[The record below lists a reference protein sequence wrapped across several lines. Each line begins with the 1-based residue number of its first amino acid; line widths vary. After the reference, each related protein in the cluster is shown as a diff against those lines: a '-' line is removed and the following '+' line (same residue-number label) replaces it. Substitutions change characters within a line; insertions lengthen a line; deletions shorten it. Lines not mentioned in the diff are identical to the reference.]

1 MNRLKPTLGLALIPS
16 CALVMAGCSHQSPT
30 PAVAAKAP
38 PPRAPEAAPR
48 PALSPAVLADMR
60 ANEVGKIPILMYHAI
75 GAKTT
80 FRGQRYDRDGLNVAP
95 DTFRRQ
101 LNAMYA
107 AQWYPV
113 NMRDVLTAHLNVPAG
128 KTPVVITF
136 DDARGTQF
144 RYLKDGTIDPE
155 CAVGILE
162 AFHKKHPADW
172 PRRASFYVLPQS
184 AWNPVPF
191 WQPGQ
196 ERKKLNY
203 LVAQGYE
210 LADHSTTH
218 HMMTHMTAKMLT
230 WEMAEC
236 AKYVKERAPAATM
249 DTMALPGGAA
259 PRNHALWASLMSG
272 QFNGTRYREK
282 CILMA
287 WGGPADP
294 WAARKFDA
302 ERVKRIGVSPG
313 YLEKWMSRMRR
324 GGSVPAYVSDG
335 DPDTVAVPRAQVKD
349 VNPARLQGARLVAYG
364 KAAGPAPARPG
375 LKGHAVA
382 SVRGV

>member
-1 MNRLKPTLGLALIPS
+1 MTKAALRSGTAALAL
-16 CALVMAGCSHQSPT
+16 AVVTVAGCSQR
-30 PAVAAKAP
+30 PASAPRTALAPPAAAK
-38 PPRAPEAAPR
+38 AAPR
-48 PALSPAVLADMR
+48 PALSPAALADMR

-75 GAKTT
+75 GAKGS
-80 FRGQRYDRDGLNVAP
+80 FRGQRYDRNGLNVAP

-101 LNAMYA
+101 LAAMYA

-113 NMRDVLTAHLNVPAG
+113 NMRDVLTAHLDIPAG

-144 RYLKDGTIDPE
+144 RYLKDGTIDPD

-162 AFHKKHPADW
+162 AFHKKHADW

-191 WQPGQ
+191 WQRGQ
-196 ERKKLNY
+196 ERRKLCF
-203 LVAQGYE
+203 LVKQGYE
-210 LADHSTTH
+210 IANHSTTH
-218 HMMTHMTAKMLT
+218 HLMTHMTAQALT

-236 AKYVKERAPAATM
+236 DKYFRTRAPGATM

-259 PRNHALWASLMSG
+259 PKNHALWASLMSG
-272 QFNGTRYREK
+272 QFHGTKYRER

-294 WAARKFDA
+294 WAHRKFDS
-302 ERVKRIGVSPG
+302 ERVKRIGAIPG
-313 YLEKWMSRMRR
+313 YIENWMSKMRR
-324 GGSVPAYVSDG
+324 GGPVPAYVSDG
-335 DPDTVAVPRAQVKD
+335 DPDTIAVPRAQLKN
-349 VNPARLQGARLVAYG
+349 VNPNRLQGARLVVYG
-364 KAAGPAPARPG
+364 ESPKRKPIKTG
-375 LKGHAVA
+375 LKAHVVA
-382 SVRGV
+382 SAQRI